1 MYTETNIKI
10 LLLIILF
17 SAGVYLFK
25 KTNVSQNDSIV
36 EGFETEELLDKIHLL
51 KKDAHNLKKK
61 LNIGEKREYYEDYLK
76 YLDTYIGGL
85 ILSLMVDHNFSSG
98 KDLSLVM
105 KSANT
110 LSEFQKTINTTL
122 HEWLDNQ
129 VDGMAE
135 YGAEASSLLNNI
147 NTKNKNVKGG
157 EKNAKANM
165 PSNMSSNMPSLDESK
180 KAVTEKTEEVT
191 EKAKGMF
198 SFF

>member
-1 MYTETNIKI
+1 MYTDTNLKI

-25 KTNVSQNDSIV
+25 KTNISQNDSIV
-36 EGFETEELLDKIHLL
+36 EGFETDELLDKIHLL
-51 KKDAHNLKKK
+51 KKDSIAMKKK

-85 ILSLMVDHNFSSG
+85 ILTLMVDHNFSSG

-110 LSEFQKTINTTL
+110 LSEFQKTINITL
-122 HEWLDNQ
+122 NDWLDNQ
-129 VDGMAE
+129 GDGMTE

-147 NTKNKNVKGG
+147 NTQNKNVKGG

-165 PSNMSSNMPSLDESK
+165 PSSDDSK
-180 KAVTEKTEEVT
+180 KAAKEKTEEVK
-191 EKAKGMF
+191 EKAKGML